1 MNILIESLRGLVH
14 PLLTISVAML
24 IMIQQDPE
32 GGLLINSFHG
42 LGLAVFVLLTSA
54 IVHCIVGIRALNDY
68 DNQR

>member
-1 MNILIESLRGLVH
+1 
-14 PLLTISVAML
+14 ML

-32 GGLLINSFHG
+32 GGLLINNFHG

-54 IVHCIVGIRALNDY
+54 IVHCILGIRALNDY